1 MNLETMHRIKT
12 NPNNLRY
19 LRENSSW
26 YKYLNR
32 NRFYLKNFE
41 EEMKE
46 KYKLKTEDKIN
57 KVVESI
63 NMAQKI
69 MDILK

>member
-1 MNLETMHRIKT
+1 MNLEVQNKIKS
-12 NPNNLRY
+12 NPNNFRY
-19 LRENSSW
+19 LRENSAW

-32 NRFYLKNFE
+32 NKFYIRNFE
-41 EEMKE
+41 EEMKDR
-46 KYKLKTEDKIN
+46 YKLKTEDRIN